1 MSRNDDTGWGEAWR
15 IYPKKSFKKSL
26 IKPTIIEVICG
37 VILCFSSIPYLELIS
52 VLCSF
57 VNGGYPSI
65 VGFVLSGY
73 ALLIGFGNSE
83 VTQKLSVKLDGRKHA
98 LFQEINATFAMMLL
112 FLIVTLLLS
121 FLISTVV
128 TAQIDTWGIP
138 SKCIDFLNV
147 VVFHVFLFF
156 ILYSLLSLLDVVMNI
171 FNFGQF
177 AYFVSNTKSEEE
189 GQNNQSV
196 FKVLIDTFLDVMIGI
211 KNRVKGN
218 LK

>member
-1 MSRNDDTGWGEAWR
+1 MSKNKDAGWENAWR
-15 IYPKKSFKKSL
+15 IYPKESFKKS
-26 IKPTIIEVICG
+26 IKKTFWLEMFCSII
-37 VILCFSSIPYLELIS
+37 LAFSTTPYSELIS

-83 VTQKLSVKLDGRKHA
+83 VTQKLSVKLDGRKNA

-121 FLISTVV
+121 FLISTV
-128 TAQIDTWGIP
+128 AASQIDTWGIP
-138 SKCIDFLNV
+138 SKCIDFVNV

-177 AYFVSNTKSEEE
+177 AYFVNNTKKEKEGE
-189 GQNNQSV
+189 GQERPGL
-196 FKVLIDTFLDVMIGI
+196 FKNLVVIFLCMMNKI
-211 KNRVKGN
+211 KNKVKEN
-218 LK
+218 